1 MKKIIVIIT
10 VILLS
15 ACNDNK
21 NDLMTKLINQ
31 QKKLN
36 DSLVYYNTLS
46 SNAKLAVDT
55 LSESDLLRVG
65 SKFLDEQSKI
75 RIDLIPK
82 IALLEDSLKITN
94 QSIDSLSKMK

>member
-1 MKKIIVIIT
+1 MKKFIFIVI
-10 VILLS
+10 VLS

-82 IALLEDSLKITN
+82 IVLLEDSLKITN